1 MGHRRNDLS
10 TANLLHE
17 LKLRDTSRSS
27 EHSLVSVH
35 RVYSEYLQY
44 FDVDMKCNVA
54 YKGGSLQLTICRFYS
69 FGDGIK
75 YLLETSFAEV
85 QDTREIPEKEK
96 LTVRN
101 FI

>member
-1 MGHRRNDLS
+1 
-10 TANLLHE
+10 
-17 LKLRDTSRSS
+17 
-27 EHSLVSVH
+27 
-35 RVYSEYLQY
+35 
-44 FDVDMKCNVA
+44 MKCNVA